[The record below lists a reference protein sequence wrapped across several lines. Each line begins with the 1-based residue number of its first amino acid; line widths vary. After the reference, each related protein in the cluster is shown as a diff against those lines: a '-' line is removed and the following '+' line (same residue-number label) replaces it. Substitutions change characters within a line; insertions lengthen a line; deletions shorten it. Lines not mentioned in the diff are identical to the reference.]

1 MRAGDAHPLPQE
13 VTFKEVETE
22 PMNNDADPTK
32 PHSGEQDIRALSAFA
47 DNELSAGQRAATL
60 VWLANDPKA
69 AARVAHYRAQ
79 RTALTAMLAASG
91 EGARRIFVIGSTRW
105 WRHAGMAAAW
115 MGMGVALG
123 YAAGWF
129 SPSVWIDQPVFVDRA
144 DAAYA
149 VYAPEQRHAVEVAA
163 ADEDHLAT
171 WLSTR
176 LRRPLAVPSLRGYGY
191 SLIGGRLLPGES
203 GPAALFMYQNA
214 IGVRLTLYIA
224 TVRQNLTALRLFPK
238 GNRNSI
244 YWTTQGMGYALTGQV
259 SDAQLRSMAIDVD
272 SALVLLSANFGSG

>member
-1 MRAGDAHPLPQE
+1 
-13 VTFKEVETE
+13 
-22 PMNNDADPTK
+22 MNNDADPTK
-32 PHSGEQDIRALSAFA
+32 PDPGEQDICALSAFA

-60 VWLANDPKA
+60 EWLANDPKA

-91 EGARRIFVIGSTRW
+91 EGARRIVLISGTRW
-105 WRHAGMAAAW
+105 WRHAGIAAAC

-123 YAAGWF
+123 YAAGGF
-129 SPSVWIDQPVFVDRA
+129 SPGVGIDQPVFVDRA
-144 DAAYA
+144 DAAYV
-149 VYAPEQRHAVEVAA
+149 VYAPEQLHAIEVTA

-176 LRRPLAVPSLRGYGY
+176 LGRPLAVPSLRGYGY

-214 IGVRLTLYIA
+214 MGVRLTLYIA
-224 TVRQNLTALRLFPK
+224 TVRQNLMALRLFRK
-238 GNRNSI
+238 SNRNSI
-244 YWTTQGMGYALTGQV
+244 YWASQGMGYALTGQV

-272 SALVLLSANFGSG
+272 SVLGGVVR